1 MIFTGLCISFYGD
14 LENLYSNSC
23 KIVIVGY
30 TFKYVKKDEKPGENF
45 NIEVKNEHHKNVNN
59 SDECHVDET
68 GN

>member
-1 MIFTGLCISFYGD
+1 M
-14 LENLYSNSC
+14 
-23 KIVIVGY
+23 IVGY